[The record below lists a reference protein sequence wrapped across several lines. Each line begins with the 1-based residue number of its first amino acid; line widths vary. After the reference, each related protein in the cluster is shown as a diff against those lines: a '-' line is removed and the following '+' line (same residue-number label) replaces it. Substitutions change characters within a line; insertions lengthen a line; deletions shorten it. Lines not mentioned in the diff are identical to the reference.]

1 MATQQIRKN
10 GKEDVYITVTNRHDP
25 TATVTVASATFEV
38 FDADGT
44 SVQAVASATI
54 TDNSTVSPDISG
66 LVDTSVVAFT
76 ANSWYEVVILVTIG
90 TEILSEVVQVECVE
104 EKL

>member
-10 GKEDVYITVTNRHDP
+10 AKEDVYIQITNKHDT

-44 SVQAVASATI
+44 SVQTSASATI
-54 TDNSTVSPDISG
+54 SDNTTLSPDVSG
-66 LVDTSVVAFT
+66 LIDTTDADFT
-76 ANSWYEVVILVTIG
+76 ANSWYEVVFVVTIG
-90 TEILSEVVQVECVE
+90 TEELHEVVQIECVE
-104 EKL
+104 ERL